1 MDMTNYNWIDIGV
14 IVVLA
19 LSILVGLWRGLIRE
33 VIALL
38 TWILAFVV
46 ATIFAEPL
54 ASKFT
59 GVVNGNSE
67 SVSYLALGIS
77 FVCIFIGILILGRI
91 LSYILSSAAETGG
104 VGLGNRILG
113 AFFGFVRGILIVLII
128 MFLTQMSSYVD
139 QPEWK
144 QSKFVSLFAPAIKW
158 MDDKIQPQ
166 MKAFESKAAETW
178 ESVST
183 QFQGNVSGVPN
194 KQPTPENKQSTP
206 VKHHNHNKNTASF

>member
-14 IVVLA
+14 IVILA

-59 GVVNGNSE
+59 NAVNGNSE

-104 VGLGNRILG
+104 VGIGNRILG
-113 AFFGFVRGILIVLII
+113 ALFGLARGVLVVLVI
-128 MFLTQMSSYVD
+128 MFLMQMSSYVD
-139 QPEWK
+139 RPEWK
-144 QSKFVSLFAPAIKW
+144 QSKFVNLFTPAIQW
-158 MDDKIQPQ
+158 INDKIQPQ
-166 MKAFESKAAETW
+166 MKAFESKASETW
-178 ESVST
+178 QSVST
-183 QFQGNVSGVPN
+183 QFQGNVSGVPSQN
-194 KQPTPENKQSTP
+194 EQTISTKKQIHK
-206 VKHHNHNKNTASF
+206 KHHDEK